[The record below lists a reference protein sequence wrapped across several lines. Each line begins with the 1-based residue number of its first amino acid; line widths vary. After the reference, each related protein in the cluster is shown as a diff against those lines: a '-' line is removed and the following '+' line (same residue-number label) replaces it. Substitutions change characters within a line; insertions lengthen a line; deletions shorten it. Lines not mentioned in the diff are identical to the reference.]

1 MTLMPPRHSEGL
13 RAFKALI
20 AHPLAQNFA
29 VIVAAHSPRHQQ
41 LWRNDTAYLVKA
53 QTVNG
58 ARRD

>member
-1 MTLMPPRHSEGL
+1 VHL
-13 RAFKALI
+13 RSLI

-41 LWRNDTAYLVKA
+41 LWRNDIAYLVKA